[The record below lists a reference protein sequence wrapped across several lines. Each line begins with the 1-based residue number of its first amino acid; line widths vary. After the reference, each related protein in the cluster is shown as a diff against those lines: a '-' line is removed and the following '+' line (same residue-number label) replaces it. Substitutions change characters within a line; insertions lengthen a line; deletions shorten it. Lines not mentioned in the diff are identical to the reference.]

1 MSGFQAYLDG
11 AERASGITP
20 QGFLDLAV
28 AEGLTDA
35 KTSAIIAWLKTDHD
49 LGHGHAANL
58 AQLILKGP
66 AAIATK
72 YNGGAPLRLDGI
84 AAPEL

>member
-28 AEGLTDA
+28 AKGLNDA
-35 KTSAIIAWLKTDHD
+35 KAGEIIAWLKADHG

-58 AQLILKGP
+58 AQPILKGP
-66 AAIATK
+66 AAIAAK
-72 YNGGAPLRLDGI
+72 HNDGAPLRLDGI
-84 AAPEL
+84 VAPEV

>member
-1 MSGFQAYLDG
+1 MSGFQVYLDG

-20 QGFLDLAV
+20 QGFIDQAV
-28 AEGLTDA
+28 AKGLSDA
-35 KTSAIIAWLKTDHD
+35 KASEIIAWLKADHG

-66 AAIATK
+66 AAIAAK

-84 AAPEL
+84 VAPER